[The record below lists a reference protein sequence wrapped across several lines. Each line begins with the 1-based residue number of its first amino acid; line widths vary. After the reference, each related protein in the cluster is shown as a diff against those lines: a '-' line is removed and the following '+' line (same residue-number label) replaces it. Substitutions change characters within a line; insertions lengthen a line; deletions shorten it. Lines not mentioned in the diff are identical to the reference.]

1 MIGPCPAGYCPQGRE
16 STPMDRG
23 WPMSG
28 SRRSPHKRDP
38 TPQHAHGGSAI
49 DAFRIQGSSPLTG
62 SLRVNGSK
70 NAALPEMAAALL
82 TDEPLVITGAP
93 QLADIRSMGRVLE
106 ELGCEVAYDQPSAS
120 TDAID
125 RLGQTITLHT
135 RDESTQHARYDI
147 VRTMRASVC
156 VLGPLL
162 ARRGRARVAMPGGC
176 AIGERPIDLHIRG
189 LQALGADLSMDSGDI
204 VLTAPKTNNGDR
216 RLRGASIFL
225 GGPFGST
232 VLGTANVM
240 SAAALATGRT
250 VIDSAACEPEIVD
263 LADLLNAMGANI
275 TGAGSPRITIEGVES
290 LHGATHEVMP
300 DRIEAGTLI
309 MAAAIT
315 GGKLRLTNCPLDAMA
330 APLDRLHEMGVSTTP
345 IGPQT
350 DTLRADCEVSAPDR
364 LRPVMVT
371 TQPHPGFPT
380 DLQAQTLALLT
391 LADGHSV
398 VTEKIFPERFLHVAE
413 LTRMGA
419 KVFRQGPT
427 AIISGV
433 EHLVGAPVMA
443 SDLRAS
449 ASLVLAGLAAKGET
463 TILRVYHL
471 DRGYERLELALN
483 AVGAHIER
491 VDDRELNVSAES
503 GVPESLL
510 AAGSMR

>member
-1 MIGPCPAGYCPQGRE
+1 
-16 STPMDRG
+16 
-23 WPMSG
+23 
-28 SRRSPHKRDP
+28 
-38 TPQHAHGGSAI
+38 
-49 DAFRIQGSSPLTG
+49 
-62 SLRVNGSK
+62 
-70 NAALPEMAAALL
+70 MAAALL
-82 TDEPLVITGAP
+82 TDQPVIITGAP
-93 QLADIRSMGRVLE
+93 RLADIRSMGRVLQ
-106 ELGCEVAYDQPSAS
+106 ELGCEVGFSAVDQPQDPIARG
-120 TDAID
+120 A
-125 RLGQTITLHT
+125 GQAITLHT
-135 RDESTQHARYDI
+135 IDESTGHARYDV

-162 ARRGRARVAMPGGC
+162 ARRGEARVAMPGGC
-176 AIGERPIDLHIRG
+176 AIGERPIDLHLRG
-189 LQALGADLSMDSGDI
+189 LQALGAEMTMDSGDI
-204 VLTAPKTNNGDR
+204 VLTAPKDAHGDR

-240 SAAALATGRT
+240 SAATLATGRT
-250 VIDSAACEPEIVD
+250 VIESAACEPEIVD
-263 LADLLNAMGANI
+263 LAAMLNEMGAHI
-275 TGAGSPRITIEGVES
+275 TGAGSPRITIEGVDA
-290 LHGATHEVMP
+290 LQGVTHEVMP

-315 GGKLRLTNCPLDAMA
+315 GGKLRLSNCPLDSMA
-330 APLDRLHEMGVSTTP
+330 AVLDRLHEMGVSVTP
-345 IGPQT
+345 IGQHVDP
-350 DTLRADCEVSAPDR
+350 LRAECEVSAPDR

-419 KVFRQGPT
+419 RVFRQGPT

-433 EHLVGAPVMA
+433 DHLVGAPVMA

-449 ASLVLAGLAAKGET
+449 ASLVLAGLAAQGET

-471 DRGYERLELALN
+471 DRGYEQLELALN
-483 AVGAHIER
+483 AVGARIER
-491 VDDRELNVSAES
+491 IDDHELSVA
-503 GVPESLL
+503 PEAAIPASLL
-510 AAGSMR
+510 ASVPTG